1 MKYRELK
8 AKLDAFTDHQ
18 LDQPVVVFENDE
30 EVGKEIDFLHEQEED
45 IYWYEGDVVGPLDQA
60 KEFVADEKDEDLRI
74 EDLMVIKKGQPT
86 LHINDSL

>member
-1 MKYRELK
+1 MKFRELK
-8 AKLDAFTDHQ
+8 EKLDKFTDHQ

-60 KEFVADEKDEDLRI
+60 KEFVEDDKDEGLRL
-74 EDLMVIKKGQPT
+74 EDLMVIKKGQPALYIT
-86 LHINDSL
+86 DSI